1 LSAASAKAE
10 AYFNAE
16 SKKLDENMVSVFK
29 KNNVEVVY
37 LTDAQAQAWRDV
49 ANKTSYKMFAAKVPG
64 GKDLIDKALSV
75 K

>member
-1 LSAASAKAE
+1 
-10 AYFNAE
+10 
-16 SKKLDENMVSVFK
+16 MVAVFK

-49 ANKTSYKMFAAKVPG
+49 ANTSSYKMFAAKVPG
-64 GKDLIDKALSV
+64 GKALIDKALSV